1 MYEVLM
7 PVDSSRARG
16 TAQAETVKSL
26 PDAAESVA
34 VTVLYV
40 FADEDDAEGR
50 SVADVPGGEEVIG
63 RLDEADLEYVVES
76 RIGDPASEIL
86 DVAEEIAADHLVLG
100 GRKRSPFGS
109 LLYGSVTQA
118 VVLDADLPVTITGR
132 SK

>member
-1 MYEVLM
+1 MYTVLM

-16 TAQAETVKSL
+16 TAQAETVKAL
-26 PDAAESVA
+26 PDATESVD

-40 FADEDDAEGR
+40 FADEGDAEGQ
-50 SVADVPGGEEVIG
+50 SVADIPGGEVAIE
-63 RLDEADLEYVVES
+63 RLDEADVSYEVES

-86 DVAEEIAADHLVLG
+86 DVAEDLPADQLVLG

>member
-1 MYEVLM
+1 MYTVLM

-16 TAQAETVKSL
+16 TAQAETVKAL
-26 PDAAESVA
+26 PDAAESVE

-40 FADEDDAEGR
+40 FADESDADGQT
-50 SVADVPGGEEVIG
+50 VADVPGGEAAIE
-63 RLDEADLEYVVES
+63 RLEGTDVEYEVES

-86 DVAEEIAADHLVLG
+86 NVAEELPADQLGLG